1 MEHIMLKKLLPLVAI
16 AALFTGCASTETK
29 TSESA
34 PALNNDEFYE
44 VHHDGRIN
52 IFYDAAVYKEFLQLG
67 ETSYRMTQIG
77 AGPKGETI
85 VYGLTK
91 ADKKMKNP
99 IPSIEMV
106 EGRMDGATED
116 FYAEI
121 RTEGRI
127 YVFNDWSEVEGFRQ
141 VGEAPYR
148 FTQIGA
154 GPEGETVVFVL
165 TKANK
170 KQEPT
175 ALMKK
180 FDEFYK
186 S

>member
-1 MEHIMLKKLLPLVAI
+1 MLKKLLPLVAI

-34 PALNNDEFYE
+34 PALNNNEYYE

-52 IFYDAAVYKEFLQLG
+52 IFYDAGVYKEFLQLG
-67 ETSYRMTQIG
+67 ETSYRKTYIG
-77 AGPKGETI
+77 AGPNGETI

-91 ADKKMKNP
+91 ADKKMKTP

-106 EGRMDGATED
+106 EGRMEGAPEG

-121 RTEGRI
+121 RSEGRI
-127 YVFNDWSEVEGFRQ
+127 YVFDDWNEVKGFRQ

-165 TKANK
+165 TKEKKK
-170 KQEPT
+170 KQPT
-175 ALMKK
+175 DLMKK